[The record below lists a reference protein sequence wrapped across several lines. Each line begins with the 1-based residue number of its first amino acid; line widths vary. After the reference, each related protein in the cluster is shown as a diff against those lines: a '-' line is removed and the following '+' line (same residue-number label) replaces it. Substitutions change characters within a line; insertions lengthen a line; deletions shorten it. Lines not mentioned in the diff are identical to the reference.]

1 MVCGMIADCVR
12 QALEGKDIKDL
23 LLNIGSGAG
32 AAPAA
37 GGAAAPAADT
47 AAEEKKA
54 EEEKKKKQEEGME
67 SLDSCGSERLLT
79 RYRGGV
85 GRGHGSGSLRLSGF
99 ACWVLLCTRNAE
111 KMNCY
116 GACGQTRLRSVNDI
130 LKLIQVLGSSSTSN
144 DIFFSSFS
152 VFSNTKP
159 RLEAKTFR
167 YRCQKGYTHKRFK
180 TRTITIPTRLDDCAL
195 LVGC

>member
-144 DIFFSSFS
+144 DIFF
-152 VFSNTKP
+152 P
-159 RLEAKTFR
+159 RLVCFLIPNQDWKQKLFDTVAK
-167 YRCQKGYTHKRFK
+167 KGIPTNASK